1 MSCFIFTNQLIS
13 RLSLISL
20 STTLGLLT
28 ITSFTSPANAQT
40 VNSGQVEMTATI
52 NGFCLFENELDG
64 TLGVS
69 PSDLTTLNSSETA
82 NSITALDG
90 ASGSI
95 DVTCND
101 ATTTINIDTVT
112 ESNTAGATVNTF
124 TTTVSGLAS
133 DIVSTDGAP
142 GTPVA
147 VGSTNTETLNVDLT
161 ATYND
166 NLSAGDYTY
175 TVNLVANP

>member
-1 MSCFIFTNQLIS
+1 MTKNMKKFIFTTS
-13 RLSLISL
+13 SFSL
-20 STTLGLLT
+20 SIIASMLVLT
-28 ITSFTSPANAQT
+28 PQVNAQT
-40 VNSGQVEMTATI
+40 ANSGQVEMTATV
-52 NGFCLFENELDG
+52 GGLCLFENELDG

-69 PSDLTTLNSSETA
+69 LDDLTTLDSAETA
-82 NSITALDG
+82 NGITALDG

-112 ESNTAGATVNTF
+112 ESNTAGATVSTF
-124 TTTVSGLAS
+124 TTTVSGLAT

-142 GTPVA
+142 GTPVP
-147 VGSTNTETLNVDLT
+147 VGSTNTETLIVDL
-161 ATYND
+161 AGTYNE

>member
-1 MSCFIFTNQLIS
+1 MINKLIS
-13 RLSLISL
+13 RLSLISFG
-20 STTLGLLT
+20 TTLSLLA
-28 ITSFTSPANAQT
+28 ITSSTSPVNAQT
-40 VNSGQVEMTATI
+40 NNAGQVEMTATI
-52 NGFCLFENELDG
+52 QGFCLFENELDG

-69 PSDLTTLNSSETA
+69 PSDLATLDSSEAA

-95 DVTCND
+95 DVTCNN
-101 ATTTINIDTVT
+101 ATTSINIDTVT

-147 VGSTNTETLNVDLT
+147 VGSTNTETLIVDLT
-161 ATYND
+161 GTYND
-166 NLSAGDYTY
+166 NLGPGDYIY